1 MGCIVFSILV
11 ASRDTGFQYEFCFMF
26 LCMFTNSYPNK
37 KSYFKN
43 TTGLLGGRYFSLE
56 SVKIEY
62 SAFALVL
69 FDKQIK
75 NLIHCP
81 VTAKGSYTLPE
92 TVSSIGIEA
101 FSQCRGLSSIDFSP
115 SLRTIGCLAFEN
127 CIGLSSIIIPGSVTD
142 IGYRAFSNCTGL
154 QSIYLQ
160 SSLDLDVKLGLD
172 LFYNV
177 DKTTCILYVP
187 AGTKSYYLCANQF
200 KEFENIRETVC
211 FSPFSPLNWMNFP

>member
-1 MGCIVFSILV
+1 
-11 ASRDTGFQYEFCFMF
+11 
-26 LCMFTNSYPNK
+26 MFTNSSPIRK
-37 KSYFKN
+37 
-43 TTGLLGGRYFSLE
+43 RYYNDAKDLFEGQHMPLE
-56 SVKIEY
+56 SAKIGY
-62 SAFALVL
+62 SGFALVL
-69 FDKQIK
+69 FDKQLK

-81 VTAKGSYTLPE
+81 VTVKGSYALPE

-101 FSQCRGLSSIDFSP
+101 FSQCRGLFSIDFSP

-160 SSLDLDVKLGLD
+160 FSLDLDVNLGLD

-187 AGTKSYYLCANQF
+187 SGTKSDYLCANQF

-211 FSPFSPLNWMNFP
+211 FSPFSTSN